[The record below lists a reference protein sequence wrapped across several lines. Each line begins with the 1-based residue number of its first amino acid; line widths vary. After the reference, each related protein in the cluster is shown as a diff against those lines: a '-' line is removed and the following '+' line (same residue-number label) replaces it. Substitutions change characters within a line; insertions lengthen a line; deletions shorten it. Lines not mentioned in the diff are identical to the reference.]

1 MADTTKQTLY
11 TPEGYRE
18 LENELNYLKY
28 TKREEVK
35 EQIAVARS
43 YGDLSENSEYDE
55 ARNEQ
60 AKTEA
65 RIKELEELIAHAV
78 IIDEESIERCRM
90 DQIQRNGGTR
100 KILMK
105 ELIYIVEDDEEL
117 EYNIVGS
124 NEANPREMR
133 ISDQSPI
140 GKGLMGSRA
149 GETITI
155 EVPNPNSIVI
165 LGPDKQKVGQFAAEV
180 REKRLPE
187 PYKGKGIRYAD
198 EVVRIKEAKKK

>member
-78 IIDEESIERCRM
+78 IIDEESI
-90 DQIQRNGGTR
+90 DNSVVSLGSTV
-100 KILMK
+100 KV
-105 ELIYIVEDDEEL
+105 YIVEDDGIQ
-117 EYNIVGS
+117 YCRFQRSQPAGNAHFRPV
-124 NEANPREMR
+124 PDRER
-133 ISDQSPI
+133 TDGFQS
-140 GKGLMGSRA
+140 GR
-149 GETITI
+149 
-155 EVPNPNSIVI
+155 NNHH
-165 LGPDKQKVGQFAAEV
+165 
-180 REKRLPE
+180 
-187 PYKGKGIRYAD
+187 
-198 EVVRIKEAKKK
+198 

>member
-11 TPEGYRE
+11 TPEGYWE

-78 IIDEESIERCRM
+78 IIDEESI
-90 DQIQRNGGTR
+90 DNSVVSLGSTV
-100 KILMK
+100 KV
-105 ELIYIVEDDEEL
+105 YIVEDDEEL

-133 ISDQSPI
+133 MSDQSPI

-155 EVPNPNSIVI
+155 EVPNGTLHFEIRDVI
-165 LGPDKQKVGQFAAEV
+165 RSKSH
-180 REKRLPE
+180 
-187 PYKGKGIRYAD
+187 
-198 EVVRIKEAKKK
+198 EA

>member
-78 IIDEESIERCRM
+78 IIDEESIA
-90 DQIQRNGGTR
+90 NSVVSLGSTV
-100 KILMK
+100 KV
-105 ELIYIVEDDEEL
+105 YIVEDDEEL

-155 EVPNPNSIVI
+155 EVPNGTLHFEIRDVI
-165 LGPDKQKVGQFAAEV
+165 RSKSH
-180 REKRLPE
+180 
-187 PYKGKGIRYAD
+187 
-198 EVVRIKEAKKK
+198 EA